1 MACPLSALWHSL
13 RGKTGGNPHA
23 DPQAAAHATPNSN
36 DPQAISAASSAPS
49 QPERRAL
56 LLGLGA
62 TGGALALGGLAAL
75 RPAQAA
81 ADATSHAAAIFPQ
94 EAKQQRQPFYGVQQS
109 GITTPQQAAMMLVAF
124 DVLAA
129 DRVGLQRLFAVLTER
144 CAFLMQGGETPPV
157 DNKLPPLDSGIMGQH
172 IYPDN
177 LTITVSVGGSLFD
190 SRFGLARLKP
200 RHLQKMTRFPNDA
213 LDGKWC
219 HGDLLLQI
227 CANSSETVLHALRDI
242 IKHTPDLLSVRWRRD
257 GFISAHAAASQG
269 QETPINLLGFKDGT
283 ANPDTRQQT
292 LMNKILWV
300 QPAHQ
305 EPAWATHGS
314 YQAVRL
320 IRFRVEFWDRTPLQE
335 QEAIFGRHRD
345 TGAPLG
351 KSREHEDP
359 DYDSD
364 PEGKRIPLDSHIRLA
379 NPRTPESE
387 KNLILRRGYSYSAGI
402 TGSGQ
407 LDMGLLF
414 VCYQA
419 NLEQGFIAVQKKLD
433 GEPLEEYIK
442 PFGGGYFFTLPGVP
456 APGHY
461 FAQALLEA
469 S

>member
-1 MACPLSALWHSL
+1 MKAPHPVTEHNTEELASPSRRSL
-13 RGKTGGNPHA
+13 
-23 DPQAAAHATPNSN
+23 
-36 DPQAISAASSAPS
+36 
-49 QPERRAL
+49 L
-56 LLGLGA
+56 MGLGA
-62 TGGALALGGLAAL
+62 AGGALALGGLASRSAL
-75 RPAQAA
+75 AA
-81 ADATSHAAAIFPQ
+81 PKPAAILPGD
-94 EAKQQRQPFYGVQQS
+94 AKLQKQPFYGQYQR

-124 DVLAA
+124 DILATNKA
-129 DRVGLQRLFAVLTER
+129 DLTRLFKLLTER
-144 CAFLMQGGETPPV
+144 CVFLMQGGQPVQV
-157 DNKLPPLDSGIMGQH
+157 DNKLPPLDSGIMGTQ

-177 LTITVSVGGSLFD
+177 LTITVSVGNSLFD
-190 SRFGLARLKP
+190 DRFGLAGFKP
-200 RHLQKMTRFPNDA
+200 KHLQQMTKFPNDS
-213 LDGKWC
+213 LDAKWC

-257 GFISAHAAASQG
+257 GFISAHAAATQG

-283 ANPDTRQQT
+283 GNPDTHQQS

-300 QPAHQ
+300 NGAHR

-314 YQAVRL
+314 YQAIRL

-351 KSREHEDP
+351 KRNEHDDP
-359 DYDSD
+359 DYASD

-379 NPRTPESE
+379 NPRTPETE
-387 KNLILRRGYSYSAGI
+387 KNLILRRGYSYSSGI

-419 NLEQGFIAVQKKLD
+419 DLTEGFIAVQKKLD

-456 APGHY
+456 SASHY
-461 FAQALLEA
+461 FAQTLLEA
-469 S
+469 V

>member
-1 MACPLSALWHSL
+1 MGCPFSALWQTVTGKSMKAPHPVTTNNSEELASPSRRSL
-13 RGKTGGNPHA
+13 
-23 DPQAAAHATPNSN
+23 
-36 DPQAISAASSAPS
+36 
-49 QPERRAL
+49 L
-56 LLGLGA
+56 MGLGA
-62 TGGALALGGLAAL
+62 AGGALALGGLASRSAL
-75 RPAQAA
+75 AA
-81 ADATSHAAAIFPQ
+81 PKPAAILPDD
-94 EAKQQRQPFYGVQQS
+94 AKLQKQPFYSQYQR
-109 GITTPQQAAMMLVAF
+109 GITTPQQAAMILVAF
-124 DVLAA
+124 DILATNKA
-129 DRVGLQRLFAVLTER
+129 DLTRLFKLLTER
-144 CAFLMQGGETPPV
+144 CVFLMQGGQPVQV
-157 DNKLPPLDSGIMGQH
+157 DNKLPPLDSGIMGTQ

-177 LTITVSVGGSLFD
+177 LTITVSVGNTLFD
-190 SRFGLARLKP
+190 ERFGLSGFKP
-200 RHLQKMTRFPNDA
+200 KHLQQMTKFPNDS
-213 LDGKWC
+213 LDAKWC

-257 GFISAHAAASQG
+257 GFISAHAAATQG

-283 ANPDTRQQT
+283 GNPDTHQPS

-300 QPAHQ
+300 NGAHR
-305 EPAWATHGS
+305 EPDWATHGS
-314 YQAVRL
+314 YQAIRL

-351 KSREHEDP
+351 KRNEHDDP
-359 DYDSD
+359 DYGSD

-379 NPRTPESE
+379 NPRTPETE
-387 KNLILRRGYSYSAGI
+387 KNLILRRGYSYSSGI

-419 NLEQGFIAVQKKLD
+419 DLQAGFIAVQKKLN

-461 FAQALLEA
+461 FAQSLLEA
-469 S
+469 V